1 MDTLLDITLK
11 SRLVEKL
18 SVALYDCLF
27 EVEDS
32 ALEREAQEGDGESYV
47 AVLEE
52 SDHMAVASVHAFLQN
67 LYFYASENNEEFR
80 SHMLVET
87 LLIPRLVLPYLDR
100 CVLHATILNS
110 RAEAYADVLE
120 GDRIAEMA
128 LHNPQLVKGI
138 AASLRTLIIASFRAP
153 ATQFVMSLL
162 RRLNPTA
169 QMLRASA
176 FCRHHEYI
184 FALLCLLNVNMG
196 ALDLSRS
203 GGGSAGDEEGE
214 DSYNAHTLL
223 HELATVYADM
233 DAAAQGRVYKRV
245 MCSGALPISRDT
257 PSYVAVMSVLHG
269 GAAAQLEYLSG
280 RTDGK
285 EDDDDE
291 NYRDTRAE
299 AKMAHA
305 SRLAHLQQ
313 QQGGSEG
320 VDAPV
325 WDDKAGERD
334 KKDSTSKAEE
344 GGVEVASAAAASSAS
359 TIAYTKAEA
368 KGGGGASA
376 RGEYK
381 ERERDADRRLLG
393 DLPGE
398 VTPHLFPSANEF
410 QKFLTPPPWSSSFH
424 RPRARQAAAGARR
437 QGGSFTRAANRRQA
451 HGQHAGPAELAAK
464 GERGPHHP
472 QGVHLRHQRPCHEGA
487 RALPGLGPRLRARH
501 HRALAR
507 HARQCVPDHQYAVG
521 TRGLGGRRRPAQP
534 HQEVSHPTDEHAH
547 GRQDGGRP
555 VRLLKRRGRR
565 SPTPYNVRV

>member
-32 ALEREAQEGDGESYV
+32 LLEREAQQGDGESYV

-120 GDRIAEMA
+120 GDMIAEMA

-169 QMLRASA
+169 HMLRASA

-203 GGGSAGDEEGE
+203 GSGGAADEEGE

-245 MCSGALPISRDT
+245 MYSGALPISRDT

-285 EDDDDE
+285 EDEDDE

-305 SRLAHLQQ
+305 NRLAHLQQ
-313 QQGGSEG
+313 QQGGEG
-320 VDAPV
+320 GDLAA
-325 WDDKAGERD
+325 WDDKAAVGERD
-334 KKDSTSKAEE
+334 RKDSSSSKAEGE
-344 GGVEVASAAAASSAS
+344 GGAEVTAAASNV
-359 TIAYTKAEA
+359 AYTKAEA
-368 KGGGGASA
+368 KGGSGVG

-393 DLPGE
+393 DLPGAATHSCIHTH
-398 VTPHLFPSANEF
+398 VNTHLSFSSLFSPPSF
-410 QKFLTPPPWSSSFH
+410 RRPWS
-424 RPRARQAAAGARR
+424 RQAAAGARR
-437 QGGSFTRAANRRQA
+437 QGGSVSRAAHRGQA
-451 HGQHAGPAELAAK
+451 HGQRPGPAELAAQ
-464 GERGPHHP
+464 GERRPHHP
-472 QGVHLRHQRPCHEGA
+472 QGVHLRHQWPRHERA

-501 HRALAR
+501 H
-507 HARQCVPDHQYAVG
+507 
-521 TRGLGGRRRPAQP
+521 
-534 HQEVSHPTDEHAH
+534 
-547 GRQDGGRP
+547 
-555 VRLLKRRGRR
+555 
-565 SPTPYNVRV
+565 